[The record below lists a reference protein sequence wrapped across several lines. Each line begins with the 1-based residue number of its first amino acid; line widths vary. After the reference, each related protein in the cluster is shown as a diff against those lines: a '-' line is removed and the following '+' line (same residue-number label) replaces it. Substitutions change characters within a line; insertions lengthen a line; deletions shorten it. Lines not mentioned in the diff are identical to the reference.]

1 MKNNEINEV
10 LSDKCTSVDLVVLL
24 LFLITS
30 CFGGELGEKDF
41 NPGGL
46 LDNIKIATAKTPTF
60 LLSIY

>member
-1 MKNNEINEV
+1 M
-10 LSDKCTSVDLVVLL
+10 DLVVLL
-24 LFLITS
+24 LFLITSS

>member
-1 MKNNEINEV
+1 MFF
-10 LSDKCTSVDLVVLL
+10 L

-46 LDNIKIATAKTPTF
+46 LDNIKIATAKTPAF